1 MQTQLA
7 DFISNTPEGREADAI
22 LRSCVHCGFCTATC
36 PTYQLLGDEDDG
48 PRGRIYLI
56 KSVLEGNEA
65 TSLTQLHLDRCLTCR
80 ACETTCPSG
89 VNYHRLL
96 DIGRGEVE
104 KQVPRS
110 LLQRSIRWLLL
121 TIMPRRKLFSPL
133 MKTGQ
138 WFRPLLPGF
147 LQEKIPPGT
156 SARLSPPGN
165 QRDRKMLLLEG
176 CVQPAMAPN
185 INIATA
191 RVLDVLGISLRP
203 TPGVGCCGALRQ
215 HLNAQEAAR
224 NDMRRNID
232 AWWPALQAGAEA
244 VVINTSGCAPQ
255 VKDYATLLADDPEY
269 AVKAEAVSRSTFDIA
284 EILLREKAQ
293 LLVKLEGSASAWAG
307 RKVAFQSPCTLQH
320 GQGIT
325 GAVEQLLRAAGCD
338 LVQVADGHLCCG
350 SAGTYSIFQPGL
362 SKQLRS
368 NKVAALTARQPQVIA
383 TANIG
388 CLSHLQPAV
397 DIPVRHW
404 IEIIDEA
411 LSNSESGTMET
422 QATS

>member
-7 DFISNTPEGREADAI
+7 DFIANTPQGREADSI

-65 TSLTQLHLDRCLTCR
+65 TALTQLHLDRCLTCR

-96 DIGRGEVE
+96 DIGRNEVE

-110 LLQRSIRWLLL
+110 VFQRGIRQLLL
-121 TIMPRRKLFSPL
+121 TIMPRRWLFSPL

-138 WFRPLLPGF
+138 YLRPMMPALLK
-147 LQEKIPPGT
+147 EKIPPGT
-156 SARLSPPGN
+156 RPRQTPPAN
-165 QRDRKMLLLEG
+165 LHHRKMLLLEG

-185 INIATA
+185 INAATA
-191 RVLDVLGISLRP
+191 RVLDAIGISLEP
-203 TPGVGCCGALRQ
+203 APGAGCCGALRQ
-215 HLNAQEAAR
+215 HLNAQDQAR

-232 AWWPALQAGAEA
+232 AWWPALDAGAEA

-255 VKDYATLLADDPEY
+255 VKDYATLLADDPHY
-269 AVKAEAVSRSTFDIA
+269 STKAEAVSHRSFDIA
-284 EILLREKAQ
+284 EILLREQ
-293 LLVKLEGSASAWAG
+293 EPLLAKLAASTSRWTG

-320 GQGIT
+320 GQSIT
-325 GAVEQLLRAAGCD
+325 GVVERLLLAAGCE
-338 LVQVADGHLCCG
+338 LVPVADGHLCCG
-350 SAGTYSIFQPGL
+350 SAGTYSIFQPAL
-362 SKQLRS
+362 SRQLRT
-368 NKVAALTARQPQVIA
+368 NKVSALTAAQPTVIA

-388 CLSHLQPAV
+388 CMSHLQPAL

-404 IEIIDEA
+404 IEIIDEV
-411 LSNSESGTMET
+411 LTGPS
-422 QATS
+422 

>member
-7 DFISNTPEGREADAI
+7 DFISNTPQGREADAI

-96 DIGRGEVE
+96 DIGRSEVD
-104 KQVPRS
+104 KQVPRP
-110 LLQRSIRWLLL
+110 LFQRAIRALLL
-121 TIMPRRKLFSPL
+121 TIMPTRSLFSPL

-138 WFRPLLPGF
+138 WLRPSLPAF
-147 LQEKIPPGT
+147 LKEKIPPRT
-156 SARLSPPGN
+156 TARLSPPVTQHG
-165 QRDRKMLLLEG
+165 RKMLLLEG

-191 RVLDVLGISLRP
+191 RVLDALGISLQP
-203 TPGVGCCGALRQ
+203 APGAGCCGALRH

-232 AWWPALQAGAEA
+232 AWWPALQAEAEA

-269 AVKAEAVSRSTFDIA
+269 AAKAQDISRSSFDIA
-284 EILLREKAQ
+284 EILLREKEQ
-293 LLVKLEGSASAWAG
+293 LLAKLEESASPRAA

-320 GQGIT
+320 GQSIT
-325 GAVEQLLRAAGCD
+325 GTVEQLLIAAGCD
-338 LVQVADGHLCCG
+338 LVPVADGHLCCG
-350 SAGTYSIFQPGL
+350 SAGTYSIFQPTL
-362 SKQLRS
+362 SKQLRA
-368 NKVAALTARQPQVIA
+368 NKVSALTAGQPQEIA

-388 CLSHLQPAV
+388 CMSHLQPAV

-411 LSNSESGTMET
+411 LTDPG
-422 QATS
+422 

>member
-7 DFISNTPEGREADAI
+7 DFISNTAEGREADAI

-96 DIGRGEVE
+96 DIGRDVVDR
-104 KQVPRS
+104 QVPRS
-110 LLQRSIRWLLL
+110 MLQRGLRWLLL
-121 TIMPRRKLFSPL
+121 AIMPQRRLFSVL

-138 WFRPLLPGF
+138 WFRPLLPAV
-147 LQEKIPPGT
+147 LKEKIPPRT
-156 SARLSPPGN
+156 TARLSPPGM
-165 QRDRKMLLLEG
+165 QHSRKMLLLEG

-191 RVLDVLGISLRP
+191 RVLDALGISLEP
-203 TPGVGCCGALRQ
+203 APGAGCCGALRH
-215 HLNAQEAAR
+215 HLNAQQAAR

-269 AVKAEAVSRSTFDIA
+269 AAKAEAVSRSSFDIA
-284 EILLREKAQ
+284 QILLREKEP
-293 LLVKLEGSASAWAG
+293 LLAKLGGLKAPLAG

-320 GQGIT
+320 GQGII
-325 GAVEQLLRAAGCD
+325 GAVEQLLIAAGCE
-338 LVQVADGHLCCG
+338 LVPVADGHLCCG
-350 SAGTYSIFQPGL
+350 SAGTYSIFQPTL
-362 SKQLRS
+362 SQQLRS
-368 NKVAALTARQPQVIA
+368 NKVSALTAGQPEMIA

-411 LSNSESGTMET
+411 LTGPG
-422 QATS
+422 

>member
-65 TSLTQLHLDRCLTCR
+65 TALTQLHLDRCLTCR

-96 DIGRGEVE
+96 DIGRSEVD

-110 LLQRSIRWLLL
+110 VFQRAIRALLL
-121 TIMPRRKLFSPL
+121 TIMPRRQLFSPL

-138 WFRPLLPGF
+138 WLRPLLPTF
-147 LQEKIPPGT
+147 LKEKIPPKT
-156 SARLSPPGN
+156 TARLSPPGTHH
-165 QRDRKMLLLEG
+165 RRKMLLLEG

-191 RVLDVLGISLRP
+191 RVLDALGISLAP
-203 TPGVGCCGALRQ
+203 APGAGCCGALRQ

-269 AVKAEAVSRSTFDIA
+269 AAKADDILSLTLESA
-284 EILLREKAQ
+284 AILLYSS
-293 LLVKLEGSASAWAG
+293 LYVKISATNVD
-307 RKVAFQSPCTLQH
+307 K
-320 GQGIT
+320 
-325 GAVEQLLRAAGCD
+325 
-338 LVQVADGHLCCG
+338 
-350 SAGTYSIFQPGL
+350 L
-362 SKQLRS
+362 S
-368 NKVAALTARQPQVIA
+368 
-383 TANIG
+383 
-388 CLSHLQPAV
+388 
-397 DIPVRHW
+397 
-404 IEIIDEA
+404 EIWFC
-411 LSNSESGTMET
+411 
-422 QATS
+422 

>member
-1 MQTQLA
+1 
-7 DFISNTPEGREADAI
+7 
-22 LRSCVHCGFCTATC
+22 
-36 PTYQLLGDEDDG
+36 
-48 PRGRIYLI
+48 
-56 KSVLEGNEA
+56 
-65 TSLTQLHLDRCLTCR
+65 
-80 ACETTCPSG
+80 

-96 DIGRGEVE
+96 DIGRGVVD

-110 LLQRSIRWLLL
+110 MFQRAIRKLLL
-121 TIMPRRKLFSPL
+121 IIMPQRRLFSVL

-138 WFRPLLPGF
+138 WFRPLLPAF
-147 LQEKIPPGT
+147 LKEKIPPRT
-156 SARLSPPGN
+156 TARLSPPGT
-165 QRDRKMLLLEG
+165 QHSRKMLLLEG

-191 RVLDVLGISLRP
+191 RVLDALGISLEP
-203 TPGVGCCGALRQ
+203 APGAGCCGALRH

-269 AVKAEAVSRSTFDIA
+269 AAKAEAVSRSSFDIA
-284 EILLREKAQ
+284 QIVLREKEQ
-293 LLVKLEGSASAWAG
+293 LLAKLEGSASPRAG

-320 GQGIT
+320 GQGII
-325 GAVEQLLRAAGCD
+325 GAVEQLLIAAGCE
-338 LVQVADGHLCCG
+338 LVPVADGHLCCG
-350 SAGTYSIFQPGL
+350 SAGTYSIFQPTL

-368 NKVAALTARQPQVIA
+368 NKVSALRAGQPEMIA

-388 CLSHLQPAV
+388 CLSHLQPAL

-411 LSNSESGTMET
+411 LTGPG
-422 QATS
+422 

>member
-7 DFISNTPEGREADAI
+7 DFIANTPEGREADTI

-65 TSLTQLHLDRCLTCR
+65 TALTQLHLDRCLTCR

-110 LLQRSIRWLLL
+110 LIQRATRWLLL
-121 TIMPRRKLFSPL
+121 TIMPRRWLFSPL

-138 WFRPLLPGF
+138 WLRPLMPAF
-147 LQEKIPPGT
+147 LEEKIPPRT
-156 SARLSPPGN
+156 TVRPTPAANRHS
-165 QRDRKMLLLEG
+165 RKMLLLEG

-185 INIATA
+185 INAATA
-191 RVLDVLGISLRP
+191 RVLDALGISLEP
-203 TPGVGCCGALRQ
+203 APGAGCCGALRQ

-224 NDMRRNID
+224 DDMRRNID
-232 AWWPALQAGAEA
+232 VWWPALDTGAEA

-255 VKDYATLLADDPEY
+255 IKDYATLLADDPQY
-269 AVKAEAVSRSTFDIA
+269 SMKAETISRSSFDIA
-284 EILLREKAQ
+284 EVLQREQEQ
-293 LLVKLEGSASAWAG
+293 LLEKLAVSTSRWTGC
-307 RKVAFQSPCTLQH
+307 KVAFQSPCTLQH
-320 GQGIT
+320 GQSIT
-325 GAVEQLLRAAGCD
+325 GVVERLLNAAGCE
-338 LVQVADGHLCCG
+338 LVPVADGHLCCG
-350 SAGTYSIFQPGL
+350 SAGTYSIFQPTL
-362 SKQLRS
+362 SKQLRT
-368 NKVAALTARQPQVIA
+368 NKVSALTAGQPAVIA

-388 CLSHLQPAV
+388 CMSHLQPAV
-397 DIPVRHW
+397 NIPVRHW

-411 LSNSESGTMET
+411 LTG
-422 QATS
+422 AA